1 MLVELEVVGPRVLP
15 GLEEQWDQKDQGCQ
29 VWVTTA
35 GDERTAQEMP
45 LQCTQVRREKDMYSK
60 LK

>member
-1 MLVELEVVGPRVLP
+1 MCIFLKQQQVMLVEREVVGPRVLP

-45 LQCTQVRREKDMYSK
+45 
-60 LK
+60 